1 MYEITLN
8 ELDFVSGS
16 GRWVDAIGSAANG
29 AGAGAAVGGLA
40 GAGLGL
46 LGGPLA
52 PVTVTGGAA
61 GGALIGG
68 GIGAI
73 GGFAAGWNDW

>member
-8 ELDFVSGS
+8 ELDLVSGG
-16 GRWVDAIGSAANG
+16 GRWVDAIESAANG
-29 AGAGAAVGGLA
+29 AGAGAAAGGLA

-46 LGGPLA
+46 LGGPFA